1 MLVLATFFPMAEI
14 SSGMLIMSISDFGY
28 LNPFIIV
35 NEMANGGFSESMFS
49 IRTVADFA

>member
-49 IRTVADFA
+49 IQTVADFA

>member
-14 SSGMLIMSISDFGY
+14 SSGMLIMSIPDFGY

-35 NEMANGGFSESMFS
+35 NKMTNGGFSESMFS
-49 IRTVADFA
+49 IQTVADFA

>member
-14 SSGMLIMSISDFGY
+14 SSGMLIMSILDFGY

-35 NEMANGGFSESMFS
+35 NKMTNGGFFVCMFS
-49 IRTVADFA
+49 IQTVADFA